1 MPGDSSPSGPEIPTR
16 REGGADQI
24 QDGRAE
30 DLAAL
35 RASVEN
41 AKRVVGPGRNS
52 ALTRRWL
59 DILALMAVLAV
70 VARIGYLLTVD
81 RTPPPVPV
89 AGADLPAFTVLQ
101 PEHMPELQGAADTAR
116 TKLFGRYLTRPVR
129 KGAPVRAAELGPP
142 SVTTELL
149 AGKWFISLQLTPG
162 AAPDSLRAGDIAD
175 LLLSPAG
182 PQGGTPVLVE
192 RVPVLAVSGAGE
204 GMRVVVAVD
213 RGQLDALA
221 PRLGTS
227 RIFVLKRGP
236 AAPATA
242 RESVPAPA
250 DSTVGGG

>member
-1 MPGDSSPSGPEIPTR
+1 M
-16 REGGADQI
+16 
-24 QDGRAE
+24 
-30 DLAAL
+30 
-35 RASVEN
+35 
-41 AKRVVGPGRNS
+41 VGPGRNS

-59 DILALMAVLAV
+59 DILALMAVLAL

-81 RTPPPVPV
+81 RTPPPPMPV
-89 AGADLPAFTVLQ
+89 AGTDLPAFTVLQ
-101 PEHMPELQGAADTAR
+101 SEHMPELQGAADTAR

-142 SVTTELL
+142 TMTTELL
-149 AGKWFISLQLTPG
+149 AGRWFISLQLTPG

-182 PQGGTPVLVE
+182 PQGGIPALVQ

-242 RESVPAPA
+242 RDSVPAPA